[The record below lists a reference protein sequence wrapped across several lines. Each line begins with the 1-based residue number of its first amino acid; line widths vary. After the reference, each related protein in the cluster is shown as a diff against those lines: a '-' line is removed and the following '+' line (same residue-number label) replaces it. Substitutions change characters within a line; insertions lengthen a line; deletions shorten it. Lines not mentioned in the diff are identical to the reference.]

1 MNDYEYISKKVP
13 EGTLLCQIAEEA
25 AELALA
31 ALKYRRTMSEEN
43 PTPLSAREL
52 ALAALLEAAA
62 DVQLALDVWKVKY
75 NQDGDAADDAIE
87 STVDIKRGRWICRLK
102 EKTS

>member
-1 MNDYEYISKKVP
+1 MNEYEYISKKVP
-13 EGTLLCQIAEEA
+13 EGALLCQIAEEA
-25 AELALA
+25 AELAQA

-43 PTPLSAREL
+43 PTPVQTVE
-52 ALAALLEAAA
+52 ALRHLLEEAA

-87 STVDIKRGRWICRLK
+87 STVDIKRGR
-102 EKTS
+102 

>member
-13 EGTLLCQIAEEA
+13 EGALLCQIAEEA
-25 AELALA
+25 AELAQA

-43 PTPLSAREL
+43 PTPVQAVE
-52 ALAALLEAAA
+52 ALRHLLEEAA

-87 STVDIKRGRWICRLK
+87 STVDIKRGRWIYRLR
-102 EKTS
+102 EKKT

>member
-1 MNDYEYISKKVP
+1 MNEYEYISKKVP
-13 EGTLLCQIAEEA
+13 EGALLCQIAEEA
-25 AELALA
+25 AELAQA

-43 PTPLSAREL
+43 PTPVQAVE
-52 ALAALLEAAA
+52 ALRHLLEEAA

-87 STVDIKRGRWICRLK
+87 STVDIKRGRWIYRLR

>member
-1 MNDYEYISKKVP
+1 MNEYEYISKKVP
-13 EGTLLCQIAEEA
+13 EGALLCQIAEE
-25 AELALA
+25 
-31 ALKYRRTMSEEN
+31 
-43 PTPLSAREL
+43 
-52 ALAALLEAAA
+52 AA

-87 STVDIKRGRWICRLK
+87 STVDIKRGRWIRRLK

>member
-13 EGTLLCQIAEEA
+13 EDALICQIAEEA
-25 AELALA
+25 AELAQA
-31 ALKYRRTMSEEN
+31 ALKYRRTLSGEN
-43 PTPLSAREL
+43 PTPVQAVE
-52 ALAALLEAAA
+52 ALQHLLEEAA

-87 STVDIKRGRWICRLK
+87 TTVDIKRGRWIRRLK
-102 EKTS
+102 EKT

>member
-13 EGTLLCQIAEEA
+13 EDALLCQIAEEA
-25 AELALA
+25 AELAQA

-43 PTPLSAREL
+43 PTPVQAVE
-52 ALAALLEAAA
+52 ALRHLLEEAA

-75 NQDGDAADDAIE
+75 NQDAADDAIE
-87 STVDIKRGRWICRLK
+87 STVDIKRGRWIRRLK